1 MVLQHNPNNNSDTT
15 ATEAT
20 NTLGLRLL
28 QSTPSETNALVS
40 PLSIQSALSMAFTGA
55 NGVTA
60 KQMAQTLGL
69 STKTASEI
77 VQLTHSIA
85 TNTETTTL
93 LIANALFGQKSYPFI
108 PEFISQLEKE
118 FKAPLQI
125 LDFQQNPAESTNI
138 INQWIKNKTRQHIT
152 QLIPPNSISRDTSLV
167 LANAI
172 YFQATWLEKFCPSE
186 TRPANFTLPNGQ
198 ACLVP
203 TMRLNSLLH
212 YTKFPRFESIALP
225 YSNNDFFLV
234 ILLPGQTENL
244 PQIEKK
250 LSTSDFSSV
259 FQSDKKRIAFALP
272 SFRLEPATMV
282 LAETLAQLGMP
293 SAFDK
298 PRGSADFSKIGPRLP
313 NDYLFLSNVFHKA
326 FISINESG
334 TEAAAAT
341 ATIMMRATALPPE
354 PDLEVK
360 IDRPFLFALLH
371 KPSLAFLFLGRVLD
385 PREKN

>member
-1 MVLQHNPNNNSDTT
+1 
-15 ATEAT
+15 
-20 NTLGLRLL
+20 
-28 QSTPSETNALVS
+28 
-40 PLSIQSALSMAFTGA
+40 
-55 NGVTA
+55 
-60 KQMAQTLGL
+60 
-69 STKTASEI
+69 
-77 VQLTHSIA
+77 
-85 TNTETTTL
+85 
-93 LIANALFGQKSYPFI
+93 
-108 PEFISQLEKE
+108 
-118 FKAPLQI
+118 
-125 LDFQQNPAESTNI
+125 
-138 INQWIKNKTRQHIT
+138 
-152 QLIPPNSISRDTSLV
+152 
-167 LANAI
+167 
-172 YFQATWLEKFCPSE
+172 
-186 TRPANFTLPNGQ
+186 
-198 ACLVP
+198 
-203 TMRLNSLLH
+203 
-212 YTKFPRFESIALP
+212 
-225 YSNNDFFLV
+225 LV

-244 PQIEKK
+244 SQIEKK

-259 FQSDKKRIAFALP
+259 FQSDKKRIALALP